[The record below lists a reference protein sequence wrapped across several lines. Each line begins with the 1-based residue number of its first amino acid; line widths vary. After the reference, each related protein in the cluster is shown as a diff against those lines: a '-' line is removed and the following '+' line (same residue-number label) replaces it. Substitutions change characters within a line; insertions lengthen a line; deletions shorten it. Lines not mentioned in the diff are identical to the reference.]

1 MSLRKGV
8 LLPTASFAFP
18 TLSVDLDL
26 LRTLHSRMVVEGDQY
41 GFGDKIP
48 ITADSSE
55 VRGKD
60 VDCSGYVRWLLHQ
73 ASGEQFDIGDGSWLQ
88 HDLIEG
94 LGCKR
99 STVQAA
105 NLKDGALRIAFLA
118 PGALGKGKPGH
129 VALVLND
136 QTMESHSG
144 TGPDSRPWDSAKRW
158 MSLCR
163 VYVLTAPKVVD

>member
-1 MSLRKGV
+1 MTLRKGV
-8 LLPTASFAFP
+8 LLPTASFAWP
-18 TLSVDLDL
+18 TISVDLNL
-26 LRTLHSRMVVEGDQY
+26 LQTLHSRVVVAGDQY
-41 GFGDKIP
+41 GFGGKVP

-60 VDCSGYVRWLLHQ
+60 VDCSGYVRWLLYR

-94 LGCKR
+94 LGCKA
-99 STVQAA
+99 STVEAA

-118 PGALGKGKPGH
+118 PGALRPGAAGH

-144 TGPDSRPWDSAKRW
+144 TGPDSRPWDPTKRW

-163 VYVLTAPKVVD
+163 VYVLTAPKVAA